1 MTYVHYHIYYSK
13 LNSYVTTI
21 FYIYFIKF
29 KLLCV
34 TILSVTTFLVL
45 TLMFNLA
52 PYPHSYADCQAY
64 VKPYFCNSIM

>member
-52 PYPHSYADCQAY
+52 PTPIVMLI
-64 VKPYFCNSIM
+64 VKLMSSHISVIL